1 MCDFW
6 QKYRALG
13 CENWLFWIYL
23 GKGNLELKKSWII

>member
-6 QKYRALG
+6 RKYRALG

-23 GKGNLELKKSWII
+23 EKDILKFRTK